1 MSGSKDSPASPRLQ
15 GPPTPFSE
23 ERAQRRDRRTL
34 RVSIAAAL
42 ALWVV
47 AGLNA
52 AGTVTLEIRP
62 GEGAGWNPALD
73 FVVLG
78 LIALLLP
85 YGIVRAR
92 HVRAVEGIERR
103 LPDFLGDVAESGSQ
117 GLTLPDAIRTAA
129 RGQYGPLTPEIRRM
143 ATELNWGIPAEE
155 VLAGLEQRLSTPL
168 VKEAFAVVGR
178 AQATG
183 GRYPEVLRRVAHDLR
198 STQLMR
204 ERRRDM
210 MRTYVI
216 VVALAYAV
224 FLLTVYVLAAVYLPE
239 LLAAGAS
246 SGFGSTGYLVGTAVV
261 ASLFLALFVAV
272 IAHGV
277 GDGLV
282 AGFLYRGRFAEGL
295 TLSAGLLMVGWV
307 VLRFVVAPI
316 AGGA

>member
-1 MSGSKDSPASPRLQ
+1 
-15 GPPTPFSE
+15 
-23 ERAQRRDRRTL
+23 
-34 RVSIAAAL
+34 
-42 ALWVV
+42 
-47 AGLNA
+47 
-52 AGTVTLEIRP
+52 
-62 GEGAGWNPALD
+62 
-73 FVVLG
+73 
-78 LIALLLP
+78 
-85 YGIVRAR
+85 
-92 HVRAVEGIERR
+92 
-103 LPDFLGDVAESGSQ
+103 
-117 GLTLPDAIRTAA
+117 
-129 RGQYGPLTPEIRRM
+129 
-143 ATELNWGIPAEE
+143 
-155 VLAGLEQRLSTPL
+155 
-168 VKEAFAVVGR
+168 
-178 AQATG
+178 
-183 GRYPEVLRRVAHDLR
+183 
-198 STQLMR
+198 
-204 ERRRDM
+204 M